1 MSDDLHGYY
10 IEDLSPGMK
19 ASYARTVTDADI
31 VIFAGV
37 SGDDNPVHLNREF
50 AEATMFKSRIAH
62 GMLSAAYISTVV
74 GTRLPGAGAIYVGQ
88 TLKFKAPVRVGDTV
102 NTVATVK
109 EVLLEKRRVILET
122 VCSVGDTVVV
132 TGEAT
137 LMVDSKG

>member
-37 SGDDNPVHLNREF
+37 TGDDNPVHLNREF

-62 GMLSAAYISTVV
+62 GMLSAGYISTVV

-102 NTVATVK
+102 VTEATVK
-109 EVLLEKRRVILET
+109 EVIAAKRRVIVET
-122 VCSVGDTVVV
+122 ICRVGDTVVV
-132 TGEAT
+132 EGEAT